1 MIFGS
6 GELKEKFL
14 TLSKGRDIDLA
25 IYAHHSKK
33 ILYTETFFNAQCKQ
47 LKENSES
54 IKLIYFSSLSL
65 YDTSL
70 ANDPYVLFQK
80 RTENWIQ
87 SNLENYNIFRLP
99 ILVGDLNENNL
110 ISYIHNCIIE
120 DKTIN
125 IFNNATRYIMDI
137 DDVIDFVFNN
147 FTREN
152 KIINMY
158 ISKPISIHNIITCL
172 SELINKSVNIKLLNE
187 GYSYHLPIIDYP
199 NYKIYLMKTLSK
211 YYNTQAK

>member
-6 GELKEKFL
+6 GELKKKFL
-14 TLSKGRDIDLA
+14 ILAKGRDIDLA
-25 IYAHHSKK
+25 IYACHSKK

-47 LKENSES
+47 LKENSEN

-70 ANDPYVLFQK
+70 SNDPYVLFQK

-87 SNLENYNIFRLP
+87 GNIENYNIFRLP

-147 FTREN
+147 FTKEN

-172 SELINKSVNIKLLNE
+172 SKLINKSVNIK
-187 GYSYHLPIIDYP
+187 I
-199 NYKIYLMKTLSK
+199 T
-211 YYNTQAK
+211 

>member
-6 GELKEKFL
+6 GELKKKFL
-14 TLSKGRDIDLA
+14 THAKGRDIDLA

-33 ILYTETFFNAQCKQ
+33 ILYTETIFNAQCKQ
-47 LKENSES
+47 LKENSEN

-87 SNLENYNIFRLP
+87 INIENYNIFRLP

-110 ISYIHNCIIE
+110 IS
-120 DKTIN
+120 
-125 IFNNATRYIMDI
+125 
-137 DDVIDFVFNN
+137 
-147 FTREN
+147 
-152 KIINMY
+152 
-158 ISKPISIHNIITCL
+158 
-172 SELINKSVNIKLLNE
+172 
-187 GYSYHLPIIDYP
+187 
-199 NYKIYLMKTLSK
+199 
-211 YYNTQAK
+211 